1 MSTPA
6 KHKNLAK
13 RLLGLSLN
21 DEGRINEAS
30 VTEILDS
37 LRKES
42 PIGLKSILRLFLA
55 EIRKHEQTYH
65 ARAEIGCNEEKT
77 VVEKILH
84 KLENSTG
91 RKLMLSVVRNP
102 SLISGC
108 KVRLGDD
115 VYEDSISSRL
125 LALQKSFN

>member
-84 KLENSTG
+84 HLYFPLFHLKY
-91 RKLMLSVVRNP
+91 RQF
-102 SLISGC
+102 
-108 KVRLGDD
+108 
-115 VYEDSISSRL
+115 L
-125 LALQKSFN
+125 LCNKILNFLLLQ